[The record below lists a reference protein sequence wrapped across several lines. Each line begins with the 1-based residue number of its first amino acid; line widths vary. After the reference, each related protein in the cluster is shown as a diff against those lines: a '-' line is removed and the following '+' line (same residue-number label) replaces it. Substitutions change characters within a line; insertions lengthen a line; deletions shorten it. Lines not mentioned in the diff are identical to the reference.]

1 ATPGIYTLS
10 LHDALPISGSH
21 CSPAAD
27 RHRPRRAVFPAGS
40 RIVSA
45 VIAEHAAC
53 QLAYVSADLTALQG
67 LLDRRDAVQIDL
79 RHGAQGIVHLLQW
92 QGFLASDCRL
102 GRRACSRLASGGQ
115 LAGRNGGGLEV
126 PADFHDFV
134 PTRWLLLIS
143 DRSGGLFKSFFRVSD
158 RRPVLSRYVPASF
171 LSPHP

>member
-1 ATPGIYTLS
+1 AEDGIRDFHVTGVQTC
-10 LHDALPISGSH
+10 ALPISAHWYGRSRAHRASADGRTSLASTRAGSGSH

-79 RHGAQGIVHLLQW
+79 RHGAQGDRK
-92 QGFLASDCRL
+92 STRL
-102 GRRACSRLASGGQ
+102 NSSH
-115 LAGRNGGGLEV
+115 V
-126 PADFHDFV
+126 
-134 PTRWLLLIS
+134 
-143 DRSGGLFKSFFRVSD
+143 KVS
-158 RRPVLSRYVPASF
+158 Y
-171 LSPHP
+171 